1 MIPADITR
9 QHVLRAVEQI
19 LAEGVPE
26 RRRSRRFDLVLD
38 DGQRLPPKYVIAVA
52 AIHALGRRLDS
63 AEFGGGE
70 ETNGFLRG
78 LGFTVES
85 KGKPARKVPSP
96 ETRGKATSRESASA
110 RGGQVRVAR
119 AILNMGV
126 TPSEFKARDTLR
138 WAAHRKVVTDQ
149 FRRDPAAYDRRLV
162 RLAER
167 AAEEGAA
174 ILLLPACALV
184 HDGRRSPIVD
194 EAMAQ
199 LPCVATGCLELQ
211 RGADREYAEVRSR
224 GVVLHAFDNTHAH
237 WLTAAGLNLF
247 VAISSTIKQVGHDG
261 MVRSQRHAPDPARPA
276 LALDMG
282 HDQYKGRYV
291 RLLDGVR
298 RRASGLHGGRRAAAI
313 LSYWKYRDTEPVS
326 PWWKPEEE
334 WISSS
339 RIHVPWRDGEPGDLL
354 DVVDLDLG

>member
-1 MIPADITR
+1 M
-9 QHVLRAVEQI
+9 
-19 LAEGVPE
+19 
-26 RRRSRRFDLVLD
+26 
-38 DGQRLPPKYVIAVA
+38 
-52 AIHALGRRLDS
+52 
-63 AEFGGGE
+63 
-70 ETNGFLRG
+70 
-78 LGFTVES
+78 
-85 KGKPARKVPSP
+85 
-96 ETRGKATSRESASA
+96 
-110 RGGQVRVAR
+110 
-119 AILNMGV
+119 
-126 TPSEFKARDTLR
+126 
-138 WAAHRKVVTDQ
+138 
-149 FRRDPAAYDRRLV
+149 

-184 HDGRRSPIVD
+184 HDGRRSPSVD

-199 LPCVATGCLELQ
+199 LPCVATGCLELK
-211 RGADREYAEVRSR
+211 RGADREYAEARSR

-237 WLTAAGLNLF
+237 WLRAARLNLF
-247 VAISSTIKQVGHDG
+247 VAISSTIKQVGHNG

-298 RRASGLHGGRRAAAI
+298 RRASGLHSGRRAAAI

-334 WISSS
+334 WISSQ
-339 RIHVPWRDGEPGDLL
+339 RRHVSWREGGPGDLL
-354 DVVDLDLG
+354 DIIDLDLG